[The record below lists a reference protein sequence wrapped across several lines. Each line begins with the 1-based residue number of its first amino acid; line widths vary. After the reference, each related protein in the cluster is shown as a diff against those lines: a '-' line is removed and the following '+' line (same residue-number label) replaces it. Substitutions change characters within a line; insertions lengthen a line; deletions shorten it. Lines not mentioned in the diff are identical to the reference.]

1 MTLSIEMIELIT
13 EIIDTLRQR
22 NQTLSTAESITA
34 GAVSSAIVTIPGA
47 SDVFVG
53 GTTAYRDEIKI
64 SHLHVDPAI
73 IAKHTSMSQECAVA
87 MAKGA
92 LSSFKTTWAISTTG
106 VAGPNPVH
114 GHDVGSIWL
123 AIEGPVTHAIE
134 LSLSGERDSVRNAA
148 TASAIAAFARILRSS
163 S

>member
-13 EIIDTLRQR
+13 EIIDTLRLR

-34 GAVSSAIVTIPGA
+34 GAVS
-47 SDVFVG
+47 
-53 GTTAYRDEIKI
+53 
-64 SHLHVDPAI
+64 
-73 IAKHTSMSQECAVA
+73 
-87 MAKGA
+87 
-92 LSSFKTTWAISTTG
+92 
-106 VAGPNPVH
+106 

-123 AIEGPVTHAIE
+123 AIEGPVTHSIE